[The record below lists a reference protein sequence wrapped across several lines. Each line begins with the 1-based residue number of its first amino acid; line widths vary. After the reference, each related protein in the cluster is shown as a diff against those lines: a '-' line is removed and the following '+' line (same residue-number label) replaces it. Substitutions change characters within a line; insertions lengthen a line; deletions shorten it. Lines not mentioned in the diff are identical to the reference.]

1 MLCERPCSASLL
13 RKELQHVVQTPATT
27 LPNALAG
34 LLNRF
39 PKPFRLCVALGAG
52 VENEKSLMYVICCVL
67 VR

>member
-1 MLCERPCSASLL
+1 MLRERPCSTSLL
-13 RKELQHVVQTPATT
+13 SKELRYVVQTPATT

-39 PKPFRLCVALGAG
+39 PKPFKLCVALGAG
-52 VENEKSLMYVICCVL
+52 VANEKSLMYVICCVL

>member
-27 LPNALAG
+27 VPNALAG

-39 PKPFRLCVALGAG
+39 PKPFRICVALGAG

>member
-1 MLCERPCSASLL
+1 MLRERPCSASLL

-52 VENEKSLMYVICCVL
+52 VENEKSLTYVICCVL

>member
-34 LLNRF
+34 FLNRF

-52 VENEKSLMYVICCVL
+52 VENEKSLMYVICCVP

>member
-13 RKELQHVVQTPATT
+13 RKELQHVVQTSATT

>member
-1 MLCERPCSASLL
+1 MRERPCSASLL
-13 RKELQHVVQTPATT
+13 LKELQYVVQTPAST
-27 LPNALAG
+27 LSNALAG

-39 PKPFRLCVALGAG
+39 PKPFRLCVVLGAG